1 MSKDPFEEGGRAA
14 RELIPAD
21 ANPYPQGTEDHALWA
36 EGHEQVAS
44 AVEAGESEDS

>member
-1 MSKDPFEEGGRAA
+1 MTKDPFEEGCRAA

-21 ANPYPQGTEDHALWA
+21 ANPYQDGTDEHSRWA